1 MMNSAT
7 DLAGGMEHSDLAPDS
22 SAGEDVC
29 VLVSEFQGG
38 PKITEENCWS
48 PLQKYSY
55 TPVRR
60 SPLTRPVCRNFP

>member
-1 MMNSAT
+1 MNSAT

-38 PKITEENCWS
+38 PKIEENCWS
-48 PLQKYSY
+48 PLPKFSY
-55 TPVRR
+55 TAAR
-60 SPLTRPVCRNFP
+60 

>member
-38 PKITEENCWS
+38 PKINENCLS
-48 PLQKYSY
+48 RLPTFSY
-55 TPVRR
+55 TAAR
-60 SPLTRPVCRNFP
+60 

>member
-38 PKITEENCWS
+38 PKIEEKCWS
-48 PLQKYSY
+48 PLPKFSF
-55 TPVRR
+55 TAVRR
-60 SPLTRPVCRNFP
+60 SLLTRPVCRNFP

>member
-1 MMNSAT
+1 MNSAT

-38 PKITEENCWS
+38 PKINENCLS
-48 PLQKYSY
+48 RLPTFSY
-55 TPVRR
+55 TAAR
-60 SPLTRPVCRNFP
+60 

>member
-1 MMNSAT
+1 MNSAT

-38 PKITEENCWS
+38 PKITEENCLS
-48 PLQKYSY
+48 PHQKNS
-55 TPVRR
+55 VIRQ
-60 SPLTRPVCRNFP
+60 